1 MNNIKFNL
9 LNIDVNIE
17 VIIIILSIPLMIS
30 MTGCFTSSKVSY
42 FTIEL
47 TPLPGESTRNKDI
60 CLEVTSVKLAEP
72 LKRKEIMF
80 RKSPVE
86 IGYYS
91 EYLWAS
97 TLEEMLTVR
106 INQYFLCDETKSK
119 PDYYIHID
127 LLNFEQEFL
136 KDTSYARVSMKVELI
151 NPEDMKIKFQRYYSE
166 TAPINSKNIV
176 DIVSAISRATDNILL
191 KLEKDITNYSRGT

>member
-1 MNNIKFNL
+1 M
-9 LNIDVNIE
+9 V
-17 VIIIILSIPLMIS
+17 S

-42 FTIEL
+42 FTLEL
-47 TPLPGESTRNKDI
+47 NPLPTDSTRDKNV
-60 CLEVTSVKLAEP
+60 CLEVASVKLAEP

-106 INQYFLCDETKSK
+106 INQYFLCNETKTK

-136 KDTSYARVSMKVELI
+136 NETSHARVSMKVELI
-151 NPEDMKIKFQRYYSE
+151 NPEDMKVTFQRYYSE

-176 DIVSAISRATDNILL
+176 DIVSAISRATDSILL
-191 KLEKDITNYSRGT
+191 KLEKDMTNYSRGT